1 MDITRRNMVKLV
13 GAVMAAP
20 SAAAT
25 AAVKPKDVEVYLVK
39 AELKCTAEQARIVE
53 AVLRGLGKEFKADKW
68 PEDWVVI
75 KSVYGAWE
83 G

>member
-1 MDITRRNMVKLV
+1 M
-13 GAVMAAP
+13 
-20 SAAAT
+20 
-25 AAVKPKDVEVYLVK
+25 YLVK